1 MSNLLARLR
10 AGRLAGSVGLAWT
23 MLVVAAGN
31 ALAEEA
37 EHGAEAAHGAA
48 EGGHGGGGLPQL
60 DPTVFAPQL
69 IWLAIT
75 FATLY
80 YLMSKVALPRV
91 AEVLEERQER
101 ITDDL
106 DKAAALREES
116 STVMSNY
123 EKALSDARAHAQTV
137 IAQTAQEITT
147 AQTARQSDFAAD
159 LAGKIRAAED
169 RVAAAKHAAL
179 ANIRSVAVEATQQV
193 AEKLAGIRIDAKEAD
208 SAVGAVIQ
216 ERG

>member
-1 MSNLLARLR
+1 
-10 AGRLAGSVGLAWT
+10 
-23 MLVVAAGN
+23 
-31 ALAEEA
+31 
-37 EHGAEAAHGAA
+37 
-48 EGGHGGGGLPQL
+48 
-60 DPTVFAPQL
+60 VFAPQL

-147 AQTARQSDFAAD
+147 AQTARQSDFAVD

-169 RVAAAKHAAL
+169 RVTAAKHAAL

>member
-91 AEVLEERQER
+91 AE
-101 ITDDL
+101 
-106 DKAAALREES
+106 
-116 STVMSNY
+116 
-123 EKALSDARAHAQTV
+123 
-137 IAQTAQEITT
+137 
-147 AQTARQSDFAAD
+147 
-159 LAGKIRAAED
+159 D
-169 RVAAAKHAAL
+169 RVTAAKHAAL